1 MSLKFDCTGCGSC
14 CRRVGD
20 NLAAHQKAGFPYG
33 VKEDGRTCE
42 KLEEDNKCT
51 VYENRPEMCSVEAM
65 YYKVHSKSGKTK
77 KSVFLME
84 ATICNSFIKEDG
96 LDEKFLIDLTQ
107 YQ

>member
-1 MSLKFDCTGCGSC
+1 MNFQCTQCSSC

-20 NLAAHQKAGFPYG
+20 NLLSHQKNGFPYG

-42 KLEEDNKCT
+42 KLTDDGKCS
-51 VYENRPEMCSVEAM
+51 VYENRPEMCSVEKM
-65 YYKVHSKSGKTK
+65 YEKVHSKSGKTK
-77 KSVFLME
+77 KEVFLME